1 MKKLLS
7 IASAIALTGC
17 AVLNLTPAQQANLS
31 LWIQAGKTVV
41 QASTTLFCEYEPT
54 TVKLIQ
60 VFDTSTNTAKN
71 ITKVDAATILLC
83 NAALVNG
90 AIVKP

>member
-1 MKKLLS
+1 MKKLL
-7 IASAIALTGC
+7 IVAAVLPLWGC
-17 AVLNLTPAQQANLS
+17 AALNLNPTQQANLA

-71 ITKVDAATILLC
+71 IAKVDAATLLLC
-83 NAALVNG
+83 NTALANG
-90 AIVKP
+90 AIVK